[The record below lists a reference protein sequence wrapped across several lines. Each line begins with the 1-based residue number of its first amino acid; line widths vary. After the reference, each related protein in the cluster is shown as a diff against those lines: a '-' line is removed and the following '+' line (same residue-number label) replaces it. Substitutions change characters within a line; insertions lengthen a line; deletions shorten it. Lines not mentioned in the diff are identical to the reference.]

1 MWILKGENFTERN
14 PKQKRHPFSHASQ
27 VFARFE
33 NPFFSNWLRYMSCWC
48 WHTFPTFGLLLNQ
61 DFRSPKLKVK
71 DLIWVLLKRPLPTP
85 KTNPPVLKTKP
96 AEKTEQNTR
105 NLRRFFFL
113 VGPFFFFRQK
123 GFRWDLFSTLGPWPR
138 GSPKWL
144 VDSSWGWHLWRL
156 PCFLLHGVWRGFLS
170 ENDLKKTHLARNLK
184 TKPVGCGGEYRGTGF
199 LGGVGWLAIPLFE
212 PVFGGRGSG

>member
-113 VGPFFFFRQK
+113 VGPFFFFSAERFSV
-123 GFRWDLFSTLGPWPR
+123 GFVLNSGA
-138 GSPKWL
+138 
-144 VDSSWGWHLWRL
+144 
-156 PCFLLHGVWRGFLS
+156 
-170 ENDLKKTHLARNLK
+170 LASGI
-184 TKPVGCGGEYRGTGF
+184 PQV
-199 LGGVGWLAIPLFE
+199 VGWFKLRMAPLAITMLSTSWSLTRFLERKWFE
-212 PVFGGRGSG
+212 KNASGPKP